1 MPNYAVLHTATGVIR
16 RIELSAVPPTVG
28 PAESFAAVA
37 SNFDLAPP
45 AGKTGQGWWKLDAQ
59 GNKVEATALERIAA
73 LTRPIHPKAR
83 PVIDSIDA
91 ALAAPAL
98 TRQARM
104 DDFLRAFKDFLTP
117 GPAGD

>member
-1 MPNYAVLHTATGVIR
+1 MPNYAVLHTATGIVR
-16 RIELSAVPPTVG
+16 RLELSAVPPTVG
-28 PAESFAAVA
+28 PAESFVVVA

-45 AGKTGQGWWKLDAQ
+45 AGKVGQGWWKLDAN
-59 GNKVEATALERIAA
+59 GNKIEATLPERAAA
-73 LTRPIHPKAR
+73 LARPMHPKAK
-83 PVIDSIDA
+83 PVVDAIDA

-104 DDFLRAFKDFLTP
+104 DDFLRTFKDFLTP